1 MYFVFHSRASA
12 CDRPRTY
19 DKFYQKIP
27 GNFYSSKS
35 GRTDRAPSICSSSE
49 ETEEGQQERTERQK
63 DKQRKKKRT
72 KDISRTITERDVKHL
87 ERHLSM
93 KKTIRKKIMR
103 DLQQAF
109 VDDPSKFQNDPKD
122 HPINLNSLNF
132 DPKTHNPS
140 DQNFLDLLRD
150 SEDSG
155 LGSQPSAN
163 EDGGTPVL
171 VKSGSGS
178 GKNDLLQSLY
188 LFLCQC

>member
-1 MYFVFHSRASA
+1 M
-12 CDRPRTY
+12 
-19 DKFYQKIP
+19 P
-27 GNFYSSKS
+27 GNFYDARS
-35 GRTDRAPSICSSSE
+35 GQTDSAISVCSSE
-49 ETEEGQQERTERQK
+49 EETDGQERTRPK

-109 VDDPSKFQNDPKD
+109 VDDPSKFQSDPVD
-122 HPINLNSLNF
+122 NPINLNSLNF

-140 DQNFLDLLRD
+140 DQKFLDLLRD

-155 LGSQPSAN
+155 HGSQPSAN
-163 EDGGTPVL
+163 EGTPIL
-171 VKSGSGS
+171 AHAGSGSGS
-178 GKNDLLQSLY
+178 GSHGRQQKFRSVRERSKSTPRIPVVSDSRY
-188 LFLCQC
+188 

>member
-1 MYFVFHSRASA
+1 
-12 CDRPRTY
+12 
-19 DKFYQKIP
+19 
-27 GNFYSSKS
+27 
-35 GRTDRAPSICSSSE
+35 
-49 ETEEGQQERTERQK
+49 
-63 DKQRKKKRT
+63 
-72 KDISRTITERDVKHL
+72 
-87 ERHLSM
+87 M

-178 GKNDLLQSLY
+178 GKNYLLQSLSLSLALLKY
-188 LFLCQC
+188 IRQVKYEGKVKYERHVTYVRQVTYVIQVREARQIR

>member
-1 MYFVFHSRASA
+1 
-12 CDRPRTY
+12 
-19 DKFYQKIP
+19 
-27 GNFYSSKS
+27 
-35 GRTDRAPSICSSSE
+35 
-49 ETEEGQQERTERQK
+49 
-63 DKQRKKKRT
+63 
-72 KDISRTITERDVKHL
+72 
-87 ERHLSM
+87 
-93 KKTIRKKIMR
+93 MR

-178 GKNDLLQSLY
+178 GKNYLLQSLSLSLALLKY
-188 LFLCQC
+188 IRQVKYEGKVKYERHVTYVRQVTYVIQVREARQIR

>member
-1 MYFVFHSRASA
+1 
-12 CDRPRTY
+12 
-19 DKFYQKIP
+19 
-27 GNFYSSKS
+27 
-35 GRTDRAPSICSSSE
+35 
-49 ETEEGQQERTERQK
+49 
-63 DKQRKKKRT
+63 
-72 KDISRTITERDVKHL
+72 
-87 ERHLSM
+87 M

-178 GKNDLLQSLY
+178 GKHYLLQSLSLSLFLSLSMSLSLSLSLSLCFSSSNEDGGTPVLVKSGSGSGKHY
-188 LFLCQC
+188 FLLFLCISVFVYVSISFYVSYSLSVSFSISFSFL